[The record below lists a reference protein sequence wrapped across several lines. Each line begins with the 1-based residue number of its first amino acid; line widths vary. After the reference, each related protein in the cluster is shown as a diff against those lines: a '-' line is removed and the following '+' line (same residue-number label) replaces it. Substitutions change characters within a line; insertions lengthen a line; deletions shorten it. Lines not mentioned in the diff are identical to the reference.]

1 VKFRSRLCWA
11 ILALSEIY
19 PIKRFTS
26 KEMTKI
32 CPILILYILSFYS
45 FAQEKK
51 KELTLIRKMYAAA
64 QENPV

>member
-19 PIKRFTS
+19 PRKRFTS

-32 CPILILYILSFYS
+32 YPILILCILSFYS

-51 KELTLIRKMYAAA
+51 KEFR
-64 QENPV
+64 ENPYE